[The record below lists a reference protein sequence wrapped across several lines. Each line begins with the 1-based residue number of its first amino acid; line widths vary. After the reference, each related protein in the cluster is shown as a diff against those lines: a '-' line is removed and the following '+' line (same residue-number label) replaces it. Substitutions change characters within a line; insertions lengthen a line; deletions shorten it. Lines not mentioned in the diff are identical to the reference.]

1 MGELRLFQRR
11 KRLMCGPTTLSG
23 TLLRSGSGRPNS
35 SRSSANPRRL
45 LPDQLYRTALFSSA
59 YSDGSYG
66 NASRGELI
74 LAPLGPSRPLQ
85 PRALVLILGWTRNA
99 SRGAARQNSHLSS
112 RGIFAIGPPTSE
124 AVTITGSASHSPGV
138 V

>member
-1 MGELRLFQRR
+1 
-11 KRLMCGPTTLSG
+11 MCGPTTLSG
-23 TLLRSGSGRPNS
+23 TSLRSGSGRPNS
-35 SRSSANPRRL
+35 SCSSANPRRL
-45 LPDQLYRTALFSSA
+45 LPDQLHRTALFSSA

-74 LAPLGPSRPLQ
+74 LAPLPLQ